1 MPLKIILCAI
11 LLYIGSIAKAY
22 DKVFVA
28 KCLEEQ
34 SYSTLL
40 DIAGQIN
47 ENEYDNYLL
56 NAFGYAAFQS
66 SLFGKSASFYL
77 KSFDKDSSNI
87 QANLYLGLIKKQ
99 QKKSNEALPFFQRL
113 IVLKPGQA
121 RFYKLAGD
129 CFSATR
135 QTDSAIVYFGNAFQ
149 LANIDVGIAY
159 QYAELLYEK
168 KYFAE
173 VDRVVQT
180 VMTVDSNNPSIL
192 GIAIRSAYQQKK
204 YKEVLPLA
212 SKVQALNLGESAYAS
227 LMFGVFAS
235 LQLKDYQQSL
245 IYSTYLM
252 ESGSESEQVY
262 YYAAKAYAGLKKYEQ
277 SNELLKKCLEL
288 AISTQVEQYY
298 IDMADNEEHL
308 NNYAKAQRH
317 YDTAR
322 YMFGN
327 SVVLYRKAL
336 AYDAA
341 KQSDKAKKA
350 YLDFLKLA
358 KDEDTTL
365 LNYAKKRVESL

>member
-1 MPLKIILCAI
+1 MQLKTIICAFILCCSSAA
-11 LLYIGSIAKAY
+11 YAY

-28 KCLEEQ
+28 RCLEEQ

-47 ENEYDNYLL
+47 ENEYDNFLL
-56 NAFGYAAFQS
+56 NALGYAAFQS
-66 SLFGKSASFYL
+66 SLYEKSASFYH
-77 KSFDKDSSNI
+77 KSFDKDTNNI
-87 QANLYLGLIKKQ
+87 QANLYIGLIKKQ
-99 QKKSNEALPFFQRL
+99 QKKFDEGLPYFQRL
-113 IVLKPGQA
+113 IGLKPGQP

-135 QTDSAIVYFGNAFQ
+135 RTDSAIVYLGNAFQ
-149 LANIDVGIAY
+149 LANNDLGIAH
-159 QYAELLYEK
+159 QYAELLYER
-168 KYFAE
+168 KYFTE

-212 SKVQALNLGESAYAS
+212 TKVQALNLGESAYAS

-245 IYSTYLM
+245 TFSTYLM

-262 YYAAKAYAGLKKYEQ
+262 YYAAKAYAGMKSYAQ

-288 AISTQVEQYY
+288 AISKQAEQYY
-298 IDMADNEEHL
+298 IEMADNEEHL
-308 NNYAKAQRH
+308 NNYTKAQRH

-322 YMFGN
+322 YMFGSN
-327 SVVLYRKAL
+327 VVLYRKAL

-341 KQSDKAKKA
+341 KQGDKAKKA
-350 YLDFLKLA
+350 YLDFLKFA
-358 KDEDTTL
+358 KDEDTAL
-365 LNYAKKRVESL
+365 QNFAKKRAENL